1 MKTYTLYSL
10 IFICFI
16 NFFFAQNLGING
28 SGSNPHPS
36 ALLDVDA
43 SLTPSLGILIPRIA
57 LQAINVSAPV
67 SGPATSLLLYNT
79 ASAGTGTNAV
89 TPGYYYW
96 DGIQWVRFNTG
107 TTIVSGGSGWLLTGN
122 AGTTAGTNFLGTVDN
137 VDFIIKRN
145 NIRAGLISLGNTSF
159 GNNALNPVS
168 TGTNNTAVGINALLN
183 NGIGNSNA
191 AFGHNALYSNTDG
204 YGNNAMGFG
213 ALYSNTTGILNTA
226 IGYTSLYNNTTGSY
240 NNAVGYYSLYY
251 NTTGQGNLSFGHS
264 SMSQNITG
272 YQNTA
277 YGYGALYNN
286 TTGVNNIAIGSL
298 ALYSAATGS
307 YNIAI
312 GSSVLGTSIVGN
324 NNIVVGNRA
333 LSYSSVGS
341 NNSVFGADA
350 MGSGLGSSGN
360 FNTAIG
366 YNANVTGGSSN
377 STALGS
383 NAVSNSNDKIRFG
396 NAAITVIE
404 GQVAY
409 SFPSDRRFKN
419 SITENVRGLD
429 FIEKLRPVTY
439 KFDTKKF
446 DEFLTQDLPD
456 STKIKRRLTIDFSDS
471 QNIIHTGFIA
481 QEVEQAAQELGFV
494 FDGVHAPTSKNDNY
508 SVAYSQ
514 FVVPLVKA
522 VQELSE
528 KIEELKKLTEQ
539 QQKQIELLKAK

>member
-1 MKTYTLYSL
+1 MLFRS
-10 IFICFI
+10 
-16 NFFFAQNLGING
+16 
-28 SGSNPHPS
+28 
-36 ALLDVDA
+36 
-43 SLTPSLGILIPRIA
+43 
-57 LQAINVSAPV
+57 
-67 SGPATSLLLYNT
+67 
-79 ASAGTGTNAV
+79 
-89 TPGYYYW
+89 
-96 DGIQWVRFNTG
+96 
-107 TTIVSGGSGWLLTGN
+107 
-122 AGTTAGTNFLGTVDN
+122 
-137 VDFIIKRN
+137 
-145 NIRAGLISLGNTSF
+145 
-159 GNNALNPVS
+159 
-168 TGTNNTAVGINALLN
+168 
-183 NGIGNSNA
+183 
-191 AFGHNALYSNTDG
+191 
-204 YGNNAMGFG
+204 
-213 ALYSNTTGILNTA
+213 
-226 IGYTSLYNNTTGSY
+226 
-240 NNAVGYYSLYY
+240 
-251 NTTGQGNLSFGHS
+251 
-264 SMSQNITG
+264 
-272 YQNTA
+272 
-277 YGYGALYNN
+277 
-286 TTGVNNIAIGSL
+286 
-298 ALYSAATGS
+298 ATGS

-333 LSYSSVGS
+333 LSYSSVGN

-366 YNANVTGGSSN
+366 YNTNVTGGSSN

-419 SITENVRGLD
+419 SITEDVRGLD

-439 KFDTKKF
+439 KFDTKMF

-456 STKIKRRLTIDFSDS
+456 STKIKRSLSTDFSES

-522 VQELSE
+522 VQELSK